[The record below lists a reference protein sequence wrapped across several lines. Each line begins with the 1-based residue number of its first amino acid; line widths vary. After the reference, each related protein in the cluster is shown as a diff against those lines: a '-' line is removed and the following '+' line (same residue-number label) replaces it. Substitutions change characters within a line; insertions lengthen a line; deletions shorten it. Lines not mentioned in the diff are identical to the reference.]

1 MSSEEHYLND
11 LLNSLSESVHAK
23 SEESVSADALIE
35 NEDAGIFGIAEDSL
49 TLGNEIAEESVVPE
63 ELQISEDF
71 AMEQLTAEDP
81 AVEEPILLDEIN
93 LDSIEIPEIPEIP
106 DMELP
111 DLEIKLEGD
120 LDSLEMPRLVG
131 NETDGIQVESPEVGE
146 TMNLADTDLSKLWG
160 MDKAPENIGL
170 SGVTEELHLE
180 DAVLPE
186 MDGELQLEDIEMTAG
201 LQLDNIDL
209 TEFAETEDELKLED
223 IAITE
228 DDPAQLDLSEIEM
241 LNLGDVEFPSFDAAI
256 PEQMETSELLP
267 DDLAMPELSET
278 PEEPQ
283 PEYIEQ
289 PELQLEDIVLPELE
303 QPEPEPE
310 LQLEDITLPEL
321 EQAEPELQLEDIV
334 LPELEQPELESE
346 LQLEDIILPELEQPE
361 PELQL
366 EDITLPEL
374 EQTESESELQLE
386 DIVLPELEQPEPEP
400 ELQLEDITLPE
411 LEQTEPEPELQLED
425 IVLPE
430 LEQPVDI
437 TQPEV
442 TEEIQ
447 EIPKTDENVTLED
460 IGMPELDDDLKLE
473 DFEMPEIPDDDSL
486 LQSDLNIDGL
496 EEAIQSET
504 ETAMAGELNIDEFDF
519 GDSSSDLGVSMEL
532 PDDLSLS
539 DDSSGDLSAGMDDS
553 LEDVLNMLD
562 DDAELAE
569 INDMLKKSDNNE
581 PIQDDMMDI
590 LNQMADDEAASV
602 NAGVKHVDDED
613 DGGVPLPV
621 IPESILNPDGAGSS
635 QESSGDND
643 MKKKSKKN
651 VKKKKKGDTE
661 ENEAEVTKE
670 PGKIGKFFNL
680 LTEELVPE
688 PTEEELAAEKEAK
701 QAKKKEELTKKE
713 EEKLAKEEEK
723 KVKAEE
729 KAAANKAKQEAAA
742 QKKKEKKAAKEAKLA
757 AKRAAEGPKKRIPPK
772 KIAAAAA
779 FGASVGGAVIL
790 AANILS
796 TQGYLQKA
804 RNAYYDKDY
813 KTVYQAMF
821 GMELD
826 ESKDEGL
833 IKARSEV
840 IYKIQRRYDSYRINL
855 KMGREMEALD
865 ALLQGIATYD
875 YINADAEK
883 YGVADEVDAV
893 KETILNTLA
902 DKYSVDEAKARELIN
917 TEDALTYS
925 IALSDIIAAN

>member
-170 SGVTEELHLE
+170 SGLTEELHLE

-723 KVKAEE
+723 KAKAEE

-840 IYKIQRRYDSYRINL
+840 IYKIQRRYDSYQINL

>member
-186 MDGELQLEDIEMTAG
+186 MDGELHLEDAVLPEMGGELHLEDAVLPEMDGELQLEDIEMTAG

-289 PELQLEDIVLPELE
+289 P
-303 QPEPEPE
+303 
-310 LQLEDITLPEL
+310 
-321 EQAEPELQLEDIV
+321 
-334 LPELEQPELESE
+334 
-346 LQLEDIILPELEQPE
+346 
-361 PELQL
+361 
-366 EDITLPEL
+366 
-374 EQTESESELQLE
+374 ELQLE

-723 KVKAEE
+723 KAKAEE

-826 ESKDEGL
+826 EAKDEGL

-902 DKYSVDEAKARELIN
+902 DKYNVDEAKARELIN

>member
-1 MSSEEHYLND
+1 MSSEENYLND
-11 LLNSLSESVHAK
+11 LLNSLSETVQAK
-23 SEESVSADALIE
+23 SGEAMPADAAIE
-35 NEDAGIFGIAEDSL
+35 NEDAGISETDGNPLVFE
-49 TLGNEIAEESVVPE
+49 NEISAGDMIPGETQSLDKDSEVERIVAEE
-63 ELQISEDF
+63 
-71 AMEQLTAEDP
+71 P
-81 AVEEPILLDEIN
+81 AAEEPILLDDIN

-111 DLEIKLEGD
+111 DMDIKLEGD
-120 LDSLEMPRLVG
+120 LDSLE
-131 NETDGIQVESPEVGE
+131 IPELLGSE
-146 TMNLADTDLSKLWG
+146 PDIEQEKEPEADK
-160 MDKAPENIGL
+160 
-170 SGVTEELHLE
+170 ELKLE
-180 DAVLPE
+180 DFGLPGISDMDEGLQPEKIELPE
-186 MDGELQLEDIEMTAG
+186 MGEE
-201 LQLDNIDL
+201 LQLDNIELSGLDEGL
-209 TEFAETEDELKLED
+209 QQDDVNLPDFPETGDEFTLED
-223 IAITE
+223 IMMPE
-228 DDPAQLDLSEIEM
+228 EE
-241 LNLGDVEFPSFDAAI
+241 
-256 PEQMETSELLP
+256 PEQLEEAELEDINLEDIELP
-267 DDLAMPELSET
+267 DLGTELPEQFETGEPLLNELELPEISEEEPEPQPVGTEQSESAGALQPEDIEQPDLPQLELGESLQLEDTGLSET
-278 PEEPQ
+278 VEEPQ
-283 PEYIEQ
+283 P
-289 PELQLEDIVLPELE
+289 
-303 QPEPEPE
+303 
-310 LQLEDITLPEL
+310 
-321 EQAEPELQLEDIV
+321 
-334 LPELEQPELESE
+334 
-346 LQLEDIILPELEQPE
+346 
-361 PELQL
+361 
-366 EDITLPEL
+366 
-374 EQTESESELQLE
+374 
-386 DIVLPELEQPEPEP
+386 
-400 ELQLEDITLPE
+400 
-411 LEQTEPEPELQLED
+411 
-425 IVLPE
+425 
-430 LEQPVDI
+430 VDI
-437 TQPEV
+437 GQPEV

-447 EIPKTDENVTLED
+447 EIPETGENLALED
-460 IGMPELDDDLKLE
+460 IGMPELDEELKLE
-473 DFEMPEIPDDDSL
+473 DFEMPEIPDDSSL
-486 LQSDLNIDGL
+486 MQNDMNIDGL

-519 GDSSSDLGVSMEL
+519 GDASDLGSSMESQN
-532 PDDLSLS
+532 DLSLS
-539 DDSSGDLSAGMDDS
+539 DDSGEDISAGMDDS

-621 IPESILNPDGAGSS
+621 IPESILNPDGAGMSHETS
-635 QESSGDND
+635 DDSDA
-643 MKKKSKKN
+643 KKKGKKN
-651 VKKKKKGDTE
+651 AKKKKKGDAE
-661 ENEAEVTKE
+661 EHEAESTKE
-670 PGKIGKFFNL
+670 PGKLGKFFNL

-723 KVKAEE
+723 KAKAEE
-729 KAAANKAKQEAAA
+729 KAAAEKAKQEAAA

-757 AKRAAEGPKKRIPPK
+757 AKRAAEVPKKRIPPK

-840 IYKIQRRYDSYRINL
+840 IYKIQRRYDSYQINL

-902 DKYSVDEAKARELIN
+902 DKYSIDEAKARELIN

>member
-131 NETDGIQVESPEVGE
+131 NETDGIQTESPEVGE

-170 SGVTEELHLE
+170 SEVTEELHLEYAVLPEMDGELHSE

-278 PEEPQ
+278 PEDPQ

-346 LQLEDIILPELEQPE
+346 LQLEDIILPELEQSE

-366 EDITLPEL
+366 EDMALPEL
-374 EQTESESELQLE
+374 EQAEPELQLE
-386 DIVLPELEQPEPEP
+386 DIVLPELEQ
-400 ELQLEDITLPE
+400 T
-411 LEQTEPEPELQLED
+411 EPELQLED

-635 QESSGDND
+635 QESSGDKD

-723 KVKAEE
+723 KAKAEE

-840 IYKIQRRYDSYRINL
+840 IYKIQRRYDSYQINL

-902 DKYSVDEAKARELIN
+902 DKYNVDEAKARELIN

>member
-106 DMELP
+106 DMELH
-111 DLEIKLEGD
+111 DLDIKIEGD
-120 LDSLEMPRLVG
+120 LDSLEIPQLVG
-131 NETDGIQVESPEVGE
+131 NETDGIQTENPEVGE

-170 SGVTEELHLE
+170 SEVTEELHLEDAVLPEMDGELHSEDAVLPEMGGELHLE

-289 PELQLEDIVLPELE
+289 P
-303 QPEPEPE
+303 
-310 LQLEDITLPEL
+310 
-321 EQAEPELQLEDIV
+321 
-334 LPELEQPELESE
+334 
-346 LQLEDIILPELEQPE
+346 
-361 PELQL
+361 
-366 EDITLPEL
+366 
-374 EQTESESELQLE
+374 ELQLE

-723 KVKAEE
+723 KAS
-729 KAAANKAKQEAAA
+729 A

-840 IYKIQRRYDSYRINL
+840 IYKIQRRYDSYQINL